1 MEPLSPV
8 YDVALD
14 LPEDGGSAARARDFA
29 RRTLLRYAYRGRHD
43 DIVLIVSELVS
54 NALRH
59 GHGAP
64 VVRMTGTRRRIRIE
78 VADDSPV
85 RPAPRDPGP
94 AGGGLGLRMIDRL
107 AADWGSSRRAT
118 GKVVWCELVTES
130 ADQGRGADGQPVPGA
145 GSVV

>member
-1 MEPLSPV
+1 MELPSPA

-14 LPEDGGSAARARDFA
+14 LPEDGGSAAHAREFA
-29 RRTLLRYAYRGRHD
+29 RRTLIRHEYRGRHED
-43 DIVLIVSELVS
+43 VVLVVSELVS

-64 VVRMTGTRRRIRIE
+64 VLRMVGTPGRVRVE
-78 VADDSPV
+78 VSDDSPA
-85 RPAPRDPGP
+85 RPVPRAPGP

-107 AADWGSSRRAT
+107 AADWGSSPLAR
-118 GKVVWCELVTES
+118 GKVVWCELTS
-130 ADQGRGADGQPVPGA
+130 ADQEGSVGGRPVPGT